1 MTSTTLKAQIDSQ
14 ITNETLANSI
24 SPTDVGTNLKAIVDF
39 IGYNSYSALISQS
52 GTSAPTVKVLN
63 NTTGVTFTL
72 SRNSAGNYTLTGSSN
87 VFTTDKTTTVYSF
100 NSNGSF
106 ANGTM
111 FFYGIGAQF
120 FTIETRDSGTATDG
134 MITDAFIEIRIYS

>member
-1 MTSTTLKAQIDSQ
+1 MTNTALKAQIDSQ
-14 ITNETLANSI
+14 ITNETLPNSV
-24 SPTDVGTNLKAIVDF
+24 SPTDVGGNLKAVVDF

-72 SRNSAGNYTLTGSSN
+72 SRNSSGNYTLTGSSD
-87 VFTTDKTTTVYSF
+87 VFTSDKTGTLYNF

-106 ANGTM
+106 PNGSM
-111 FFYGIGAQF
+111 FFYSIGAQF
-120 FTIETRDSGTATDG
+120 FIIETRDSGTPTDG
-134 MITDAFIEIRIYS
+134 VITDSFIEIRVYN